1 MDILFD
7 SIEECGLSI
16 FLYVC
21 LYALESSFEDSE
33 SSIDVCVGD
42 HDRWF
47 YTYCLRTIECTT
59 DEHSSLEE
67 LRSDL
72 IADLLRG
79 EVLTDEESLS
89 SDRLIDLR
97 VFRDISLES
106 FHHIRSFLLCLLREI
121 VSEHHLYA
129 SDRS

>member
-89 SDRLIDLR
+89 SDRLIDFW
-97 VFRDISLES
+97 VFHDVSLEALHHIISL
-106 FHHIRSFLLCLLREI
+106 LCRLLRQI
-121 VSEHHLYA
+121 IPEHDFDT
-129 SDRS
+129 SDRR